1 MKWTMKNGETI
12 EVSDMTKA
20 HAMNVINLLIRD
32 NSANDVLN
40 IILLGLEK
48 SKVLNNTEVKL
59 HGDMAQQWNDMN
71 EEHDIMD
78 DMDMFDM

>member
-40 IILLGLEK
+40 VILLGLEK
-48 SKVLNNTEVKL
+48 SKVLNNTKVEL
-59 HGDMAQQWNDMN
+59 HGDMAQQWTDMN